1 MEWINNMIL
10 TNLFAGQEETDVDS
24 RLVDMAA
31 KGRLGR
37 IGRLGLSCIQ
47 YHV

>member
-1 MEWINNMIL
+1 MIL
-10 TNLFAGQEETDVDS
+10 TNLFAGQEETDVES

-31 KGRLGR
+31 KGRLEH
-37 IGRLGLSCIQ
+37 IGKLGLSCIQ